1 MTSTE
6 THIYMVR
13 HAESIYIHG
22 EERSR
27 GLTEKG
33 LEYAKCVAN
42 VFADIKVDAV
52 VSSPYRR
59 AIQTVQYVADQKRLP
74 IDEYENLRERLIKGP
89 LYEEKWEVILQ
100 AIKKSF
106 DDKDYSLHGGESTK
120 QAQERSIPVLEL
132 LLELYAGKHVVI
144 GTHGN
149 MMTIMMN
156 YYDSNYGFRFWKQTT
171 MPDIYHLIF
180 RDMKLTKVE
189 RMWNTP
195 IHQE

>member
-1 MTSTE
+1 MISTE

-33 LEYAKCVAN
+33 LEYARCVAN
-42 VFADIKVDAV
+42 VFSGMKVDAV

-59 AIQTVQYVADQKRLP
+59 AIQTVQYVAEQKGLP
-74 IDEYENLRERLIKGP
+74 IVEYENLRERLIKGP
-89 LYEEKWEVILQ
+89 LYEEKWEVVLE
-100 AIKKSF
+100 AIKTSF
-106 DDKDYSLHGGESTK
+106 DNKDYALDGGESTK

-132 LLELYAGKHVVI
+132 LLKQYAGKHVVM

-149 MMTIMMN
+149 IMTIIMN
-156 YYDSNYGFRFWKQTT
+156 YYDSNYGFSFWKQTT

-189 RMWNTP
+189 RMWNPP

>member
-1 MTSTE
+1 MTFIE

-13 HAESIYIHG
+13 HAESIHIHG

-33 LEYAKCVAN
+33 LGYAKYVAD
-42 VFADIKVDAV
+42 VFADLQIDAV
-52 VSSPYRR
+52 VSSPYKR
-59 AIQTVQYVADQKRLP
+59 AVQTVQYVADQKKLP
-74 IDEYENLRERLIKGP
+74 IKEYENLRERSIIGNE
-89 LYEEKWEVILQ
+89 YEEKWEVILQ
-100 AIKKSF
+100 AIEKSF

-120 QAQERSIPVLEL
+120 QAQERSIPTLEL
-132 LLELYAGKHVVI
+132 LLEQYAGKHVI
-144 GTHGN
+144 MGTHGN

-156 YYDSNYGFRFWKQTT
+156 YYDSNYGFHFWKQTT
-171 MPDIYHLIF
+171 MPDIYYLIF
-180 RDMKLTKVE
+180 REMKLDKVD